1 MRSRAEAIE
10 AIRMARLE
18 LDQAWVNRDQES
30 LAEML
35 HPAGSSAQG
44 FHSGGPERLDNHGRQ
59 VVVSGLVKQWR
70 AKCQRSRSTTTSA
83 GMPTWD

>member
-18 LDQAWVNRDQES
+18 LDQAIVNRDQEA

-35 HPAGSSAQG
+35 HPAGSWQPLIDATRESSLAA
-44 FHSGGPERLDNHGRQ
+44 ERLTAALRDFIEEGRK
-59 VVVSGLVKQWR
+59 GW
-70 AKCQRSRSTTTSA
+70 TTTD
-83 GMPTWD
+83 GRW